1 MVEYPLAVVTGGA
14 HRLGRAFALT
24 LAYQGY
30 AVLVHY
36 HRSAGQAAKT
46 VAEIKTFDT
55 PAFSMQADLTQAE
68 HVEALFLLVD
78 SLLSRPEIR
87 LSHLAVLVNSA
98 AVMPRGDAQTLPVA
112 EWDAALNL
120 NLRAPFLCAQQASL
134 RMKRGGLIVNVSDVG
149 AGKAWSGF
157 PSYTVSKAALES
169 LTKVLARSF
178 APSIRV
184 NAIAPGLVLPSE
196 NVTGEEWDRLVGR
209 LPLKRPATTEEI
221 ASALEFLLKNEYI
234 TGQTIVV
241 DGGYSLL

>member
-1 MVEYPLAVVTGGA
+1 MVDFPLAVVTGSA

-24 LAYQGY
+24 LAYEGY

-36 HRSAGQAAKT
+36 HRSSQLAAKT
-46 VAEIKTFDT
+46 ITEIKSFGV

-68 HVEALFLLVD
+68 HVNALFTLVD
-78 SLLSRPEIR
+78 SLLSRPETQ
-87 LSHLAVLVNSA
+87 LSCLAVLVNSA
-98 AVMPRGDAQTLPVA
+98 AVMPRGNAQALSVEDWDTTL
-112 EWDAALNL
+112 DL

-134 RMKRGGLIVNVSDVG
+134 RMECGGLVVNVSDIG
-149 AGKAWSGF
+149 AEKAWSRF
-157 PSYTVSKAALES
+157 PSYTVSKSALES

-178 APSIRV
+178 APAVRV

-196 NVTGEEWDRLVGR
+196 NVSDEEWDRLVSR
-209 LPLKRPATTEEI
+209 LPLKRTATTEEV
-221 ASALEFLLKNEYI
+221 ASALEFLLKNEYV